1 MAQPPSNRQPVGLKL
16 RYHPDAAERAAAAA
30 GELMMPPILEEDGSL
45 RPGTMVLDV
54 SFDNGEIDE
63 GVDYDQF
70 IERGP
75 L

>member
-1 MAQPPSNRQPVGLKL
+1 MPTDGSRQPVGLRL
-16 RYHPDAAERAAAAA
+16 RYHPEAAERAAAAA
-30 GELMMPPILEEDGSL
+30 DELAMRPILEEDASL
-45 RPGTMVLDV
+45 RPGTVVLDV
-54 SFDNGEIDE
+54 SYDNGEIEE

>member
-1 MAQPPSNRQPVGLKL
+1 MQPNIEKRPVGLKL
-16 RYHPDAAERAAAAA
+16 RYHADAAERAAAAA
-30 GELMMPPILEEDGSL
+30 DELTTRPILEEDSSL

-54 SFDNGEIDE
+54 SYSNGEIDE

>member
-1 MAQPPSNRQPVGLKL
+1 MPPKDERRPVGLKL
-16 RYHPDAAERAAAAA
+16 RYHPEAAERAAAAA
-30 GELMMPPILEEDGSL
+30 DELNTRPILEEDDSL
-45 RPGTMVLDV
+45 KPGTVVLDV
-54 SFDNGEIDE
+54 SYDNGEVEE

>member
-1 MAQPPSNRQPVGLKL
+1 MSPHSERRAVGLKL
-16 RYHPDAAERAAAAA
+16 RYHPEAAERAAAAA
-30 GELMMPPILEEDGSL
+30 DELTTRPILEEDDSL
-45 RPGTMVLDV
+45 KPGTVVLDV
-54 SFDNGEIDE
+54 SYDNGEIDE

>member
-1 MAQPPSNRQPVGLKL
+1 MPPESARKPVGLRL
-16 RYHPDAAERAAAAA
+16 RYHPEAAERAAAAA
-30 GELMMPPILEEDGSL
+30 DELVVRPILEEDDSL
-45 RPGTMVLDV
+45 RPGTVVLDV
-54 SFDNGEIDE
+54 SYDNGEIEE

>member
-1 MAQPPSNRQPVGLKL
+1 MASQSDRRPVGLKL
-16 RYHPDAAERAAAAA
+16 RFHPEAAERAAAAA
-30 GELMMPPILEEDGSL
+30 DEMTMRPILEEDDSL
-45 RPGTMVLDV
+45 RPGSVVLDV
-54 SFDNGEIDE
+54 SYDNGEIDR

>member
-1 MAQPPSNRQPVGLKL
+1 MAQKSERRPVGLKL
-16 RYHPDAAERAAAAA
+16 RYHPEAADRAAAAA
-30 GELMMPPILEEDGSL
+30 DELAMPPILEEDDSL

-54 SFDNGEIDE
+54 SYNNGEIE
-63 GVDYDQF
+63 RGVDCDRY